1 MSTVDH
7 SLSLTPPAQMSGVE
21 RLGALLTGLGILAL
35 LVGFLSATPL
45 SPWLVMGFGGAFI
58 VSAGVLSSINR
69 KKYRSLSAICL
80 FTGVISLVLLALR
93 ANLTG
98 WAMFAA
104 VFVVTAIGA
113 TIYFWGAF
121 GKGPAGIKNNGIFHS
136 EATRQAGAISWML
149 AIAFTGFYII
159 LYWFPD
165 QLFGLVAAADP
176 LYHAITGKS
185 TYWIDEQGMG
195 HVTNQWFVY
204 GFIYTVAVV
213 VMGFRFILKYRH
225 SKYQIV
231 RTLCVAF
238 FQLVIAFALPTV
250 FEVLNEKQRVQFEP
264 AVASY
269 LPVYQGY
276 ESAKN
281 EYYAVK
287 DSVDKGVN
295 TALYSPMLAG
305 LEQRYNAAKEQTLE
319 AQGPM
324 LAKRPQVTAHY
335 FSYFW
340 PLGYDRLTP
349 STIEYYTGVEPFDGV
364 HVPSSDGKYLT
375 TQAGFG
381 TFGWIAIGFGIF
393 MSFVGVVVLTY
404 FFGKRW
410 YCSFVCGCGGL
421 AETAGDPFRQQSDKS
436 LKAWRIERWSIYSV
450 LGLITLVTVLLLVD
464 WKLHFLGD
472 GLKGNLKSGYG
483 FLIGS
488 CFAGVVGTGFY
499 PILGSRVWCR
509 FGCPQAAILGII
521 QKYFSRFRITTNGG
535 QCISCGNC
543 STYCE
548 MGIDVKS
555 YAQRGENI
563 VRASCVGCG
572 VCSSVCPRGVLNL
585 ENGPTDSR
593 YNGLEPISIS
603 AGEIQIKG

>member
-69 KKYRSLSAICL
+69 KKYRSLTAICL

>member
-1 MSTVDH
+1 
-7 SLSLTPPAQMSGVE
+7 MSGVE

-464 WKLHFLGD
+464 WKLHFLGE